1 MNGIDALIEKIDAK
15 ANRACEEKLA
25 EAKAQAETVLGEY
38 RSRGEAAARQIM
50 ERANAEAAAETL
62 RAEGGDSLERS
73 KKLLAAKHMMLNAA
87 FERARN
93 RLVNLSKDEKLAF
106 FLKSLAAADCAGDEL
121 VLFNSRD
128 RAELGAEA
136 VARFNEALAAAGKTA
151 SLRLSEECRE
161 MDGGFILKSG
171 NIETDCSMASVIAQT
186 RTELSDEVVKV
197 LFS

>member
-1 MNGIDALIEKIDAK
+1 MNGIDALIEKINAK

-25 EAKAQAETVLGEY
+25 EANAQAETVLGEY
-38 RSRGEAAARQIM
+38 RSRGEAAARQIL

-93 RLVNLSKDEKLAF
+93 RLVNLSKDEKFAF
-106 FLKSLAAADCAGDEL
+106 FLKSLAAADCAGDEQ

-128 RAELGAEA
+128 RDALGAEA
-136 VARFNEALAAAGKTA
+136 VAYFNEALAAAGKNA
-151 SLRLSEECRE
+151 SLRLAEDYRE
-161 MDGGFILKSG
+161 IDGGFILKRG
-171 NIETDCSMASVIAQT
+171 NIETDCSMASIIAQT

>member
-38 RSRGEAAARQIM
+38 RSRGEAAARQIL

-106 FLKSLAAADCAGDEL
+106 FLKSLAAAGCAGDEL

-136 VARFNEALAAAGKTA
+136 VARFNEALSAAGKTA